1 MGCSAERPMSA
12 GQILL
17 REIGSCL
24 DETLGIKRNAPMEP
38 LCAGNGTHHEKNVSY
53 VVGFGVPGL
62 VAAPGDSFE
71 MMIPFQCDDFAVGP
85 EDDSRI
91 LFDAANQIA

>member
-1 MGCSAERPMSA
+1 MSA

-24 DETLGIKRNAPMEP
+24 DETLGIKRDAPVEP
-38 LCAGNGTHHEKNVSY
+38 LCAGNGTRHEKDVSY

-62 VAAPGDSFE
+62 MVAPA
-71 MMIPFQCDDFAVGP
+71 
-85 EDDSRI
+85 
-91 LFDAANQIA
+91 